1 MFVRA
6 GALVPSV
13 PLVDGDTLGV
23 AARQYTAIEF
33 SLYPG
38 GAASGSTRVYED
50 DGATT
55 AYTRGAY
62 AYLKA
67 AYTRDATARTLT
79 FTTAMDGSE
88 GTPADAS
95 VTPARRATTLRIKGA
110 PMPASVTVNGAALPK
125 RAQRASSVGPSSSAA
140 AGAAGAAASWYYCP
154 VEMAVVVRAPA
165 QATSQALTIIVT
177 TDASMAAAS
186 LFDGAKGHVAHANL
200 AKRSLDLTRK
210 TVGAHDPAADHLKK
224 LASAGSALSY
234 AAARGN
240 ATAFAALAAALPQM
254 VKDANAETAGMAP
267 FKENPRR
274 LAYALALLNS
284 VTKA

>member
-1 MFVRA
+1 VFVRA

-23 AARQYTAIEF
+23 AARQYTSIEF

-67 AYTRDATARTLT
+67 AYTRDAAARTLT

-95 VTPARRATTLRIKGA
+95 VTPAQRATTLRIKAA
-110 PMPASVTVNGAALPK
+110 PMPSSVTVNGATLPK
-125 RAQRASSVGPSSSAA
+125 RAQRASSAPPAVGAA
-140 AGAAGAAASWYYCP
+140 AGAAAASWYYCP

-165 QATSQALTIIVT
+165 QATSQALTIVVT
-177 TDASMAAAS
+177 TGASMAPAS
-186 LFDGAKGHVAHANL
+186 LLDGAKGHVAHANL

-274 LAYALALLNS
+274 LAYALALLNA